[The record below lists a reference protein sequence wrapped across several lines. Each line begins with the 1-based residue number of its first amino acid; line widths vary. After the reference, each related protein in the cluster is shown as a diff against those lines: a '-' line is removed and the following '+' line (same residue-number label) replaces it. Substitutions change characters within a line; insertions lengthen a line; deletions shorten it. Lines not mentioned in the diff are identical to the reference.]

1 MNNHSTNPLTEIQ
14 LCCGTLCNPKQIEEH
29 IRYLQKTVAELRTE
43 LVKVTEE
50 NNKLLKEVSS

>member
-1 MNNHSTNPLTEIQ
+1 MDTHSTNPLAEIQ
-14 LCCGTLCNPKQIEEH
+14 LCCGTLCDPKQVEKH
-29 IRYLQKTVAELRTE
+29 IKHLQKTVAELRTE

>member
-1 MNNHSTNPLTEIQ
+1 MDKHSTNPLTEIQ

-29 IRYLQKTVAELRTE
+29 IRHLQKTVAELRTE